1 MEPYSNAK
9 DNEMLREI
17 EKIYLVNP
25 TYGYRRIKAELNRSG
40 YAIGKKK
47 VAQKKGQAL
56 INPQK
61 KGQALI
67 NSPFILKRIS
77 FLIVF

>member
-1 MEPYSNAK
+1 LN
-9 DNEMLREI
+9 EI

-47 VAQKKGQAL
+47 VVSMMGYLNIKGSYPKKT
-56 INPQK
+56 
-61 KGQALI
+61 
-67 NSPFILKRIS
+67 S
-77 FLIVF
+77 